1 MTTILVTGANRGLG
15 LEFVRQYAE
24 HGDRLIACCRAPEK
38 ADKLA
43 AVKGDI
49 RIMAVDVG
57 DQTSVAQLARAL
69 EREPID
75 ILINNAG
82 VYGPKKQSAEVCDYE
97 GFLAT
102 LRINSLGPLM
112 LSQALKANLMRGKDK
127 KIAVLTSKMGSIG
140 DSSGGDLA
148 YRASKAALN
157 MIMHVVAHDWARDG
171 IAIAILHPGWVQT
184 DMGGSSAPLVPV
196 DSVRGLRAQIAAL
209 GPKTS
214 GRFLDYRGTEIAW

>member
-1 MTTILVTGANRGLG
+1 MTTILVTGANRGIG
-15 LEFVRQYAE
+15 LEFVRQYAAE
-24 HGDRLIACCRAPEK
+24 GVRLIACCRAPEK

-49 RIMAVDVG
+49 RILAVDVG
-57 DQTSVAQLARAL
+57 DQNSVAQLARAL
-69 EREPID
+69 QQEAID

-82 VYGPKKQSAEVCDYE
+82 VYGPKSQSADACAYD
-97 GFLAT
+97 GFLDT

-127 KIAVLTSKMGSIG
+127 KIAVLTSKMGSID
-140 DSSGGDLA
+140 DSSSGELA

-171 IAIAILHPGWVQT
+171 IAVAILHPGWVRT
-184 DMGGSSAPLVPV
+184 DMGGAAAPLAPA
-196 DSVRGLRAQIAAL
+196 DSVRGMRAQIAAL

-214 GRFLDYRGTEIAW
+214 GRFLDYRGMEIAW